1 MSLLNTISSL
11 LGQALEIAEAVAAT
25 LEEQPDRTPSLHS
38 VYSNPHLTPDQR
50 RALRDDSLPYE
61 WTPAFRRWLAAAYK
75 HQCAYCGR
83 RNCKFHVDHIV
94 PVSWP
99 KCPGATI
106 DNAVWVCASCNT
118 DRGNEPLFSWL
129 TRTFGRTKAESI
141 LARVNSVRASARI
154 RFAGQRLAMRQEGKT
169 LTSRRKAQAFP
180 KGTRY
185 A

>member
-1 MSLLNTISSL
+1 MSLRDTIASL
-11 LGQALEIAEAVAAT
+11 LGQAIDLAEVIAST
-25 LEEQPDRTPSLHS
+25 LEEQPSTTPSLHS
-38 VYSNPHLTPDQR
+38 VYSNPRLTPDQR

-61 WTPAFRRWLAAAYK
+61 WTPTFRRWLAAAYN

-83 RNCKFHVDHIV
+83 RDCKFHVDHII

-118 DRGNEPLFSWL
+118 DRGNEPLLAWL
-129 TRTFGRTKAESI
+129 SRTFGRTKAERI
-141 LARVNSVRASARI
+141 FGHVNEVRAAALV
-154 RFAGQRLAMRQEGKT
+154 RFAGQRLLMRAEGKR
-169 LTSRRKAQAFP
+169 LTARRKAKAFP